1 MIPNI
6 GKSDRVLRF
15 VSGILFTLLGVFL
28 SSGLLVIAGLFTIFE
43 ALSSWCVFYQLIGKN
58 TCLVKS
64 KKTVFPFLKI
74 LVLGF
79 LILLVAIIF
88 NFLADSINFNTWYDI
103 FTAPNLK
110 LSLDNII
117 FLFVVYPLAMGI
129 TAYFFLK
136 SKD

>member
-74 LVLGF
+74 LVLGW
-79 LILLVAIIF
+79 LILITAILLNLVAE
-88 NFLADSINFNTWYDI
+88 LVSWKTWYDI
-103 FTAPNLK
+103 FKSPSLK

-117 FLFVVYPLAMGI
+117 FIYIVYPFIFGLVS
-129 TAYFFLK
+129 YFFLRK
-136 SKD
+136 KE